1 MIDYDKYKGHEKEHM
16 SVASRKGS
24 WDWVV
29 YITENPNLEICQMFH
44 DGIDEFNSKGE
55 ATAHLFADAPLILA
69 RLKDVEEEN
78 AALIHDNEELASLL
92 GECIKYY
99 VPSDALVF
107 VEECNQALNKAKG
120 GSK

>member
-1 MIDYDKYKGHEKEHM
+1 MIDYDKYKGHETRHM

-55 ATAHLFADAPLILA
+55 ATAHLFADAPALLN
-69 RLKDVEEEN
+69 RCLELEEE
-78 AALIHDNEELASLL
+78 
-92 GECIKYY
+92 
-99 VPSDALVF
+99 
-107 VEECNQALNKAKG
+107 KAKDKKQLAIKEKIIEF
-120 GSK
+120 SYKTPQ